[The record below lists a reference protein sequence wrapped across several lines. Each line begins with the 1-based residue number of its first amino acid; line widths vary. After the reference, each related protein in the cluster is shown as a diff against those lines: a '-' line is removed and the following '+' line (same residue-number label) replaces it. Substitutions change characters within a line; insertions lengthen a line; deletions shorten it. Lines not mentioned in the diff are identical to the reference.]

1 MDLAKMNRLLEKF
14 WWAIAIITLLAVS
27 YFSYLQGL
35 NKWKLY
41 FIVPVLAVFM
51 ALMRR
56 FMKNKLDKSQAQKT
70 KKK

>member
-1 MDLAKMNRLLEKF
+1 MHLEKMNNILEKF
-14 WWAIAIITLLAVS
+14 WWVVAILTFFAVA

-41 FIVPVLAVFM
+41 FVVPILAIGM

-56 FMKNKLDKSQAQKT
+56 FMKNKLAKSQQQKT